1 MRRHIPWTGENAGKR
16 TLGLPAPRA
25 GFHGLVLIHPR
36 FSAFSKMPCR
46 TMKSGTEVVMKIQAG
61 YDLQKSRA
69 SITDAKDARLVAWGV
84 RWIAALVVFCLG
96 TTALMAAEHRGLV
109 RFGAVPVPG
118 ATVTAMQGDKR
129 LVTITGPLGD
139 YSFADLAA
147 GVWTIQVEML
157 CFATARQDLTVSA
170 GAPAAEWELKLLP
183 LGDMHAETRA
193 PAPTATAGAARESR
207 AKADSAPRPDAGTQG
222 SFQRV
227 ELNAAA
233 KAPAGA
239 AAQER
244 DTGIFGSQNPEDLAQ
259 RASDGFLISGSA
271 NNSAS
276 SPFGLMPAFGNIRK
290 GSASL
295 YNGTLGL
302 ILDHSATDARSYSLT
317 GQDTVKPA
325 YRRLAGMASF
335 GGPLKIP
342 RLLKNGPI
350 FFVDYQ
356 WTRNRNATTQS
367 GLMPTAA
374 ERAGNL
380 SQTLDALGRPV
391 EIFDPVTGLQFPG
404 SVIPGSRISPEAT
417 ALLDLYPLPNFPGGA
432 RYNYQIPI
440 VAVTHQDSLVS
451 RVNKTIKRY
460 HQLSGSFNYQS
471 IRTENPNLFGFLD
484 KSDSTGLN
492 TSINWRRTFTMRLL
506 FNVGYQF
513 SRLSV
518 RNTPFFQNRR
528 NVSGEAGILG
538 NNQEPVNWGP
548 PDLVFSGGITTLSD
562 GRPSF
567 DRNQTSALS
576 YSMFWG
582 RGRHNLTFGAE
593 FRRRQFNYLAQQNP
607 RGTYTF
613 AGAATHAVEDG
624 LPVSGTGSDF
634 ADYLLGL
641 PGTSSIAFGNAD
653 KYFRSS
659 SYAAYITDDFRI
671 NPGLTMNA
679 GVRWEYG
686 SPITELYDRLVNLD
700 IASGFTAAAPVVAGG
715 PPGAITGRKYP
726 DSLIHPDKLGFQP
739 RIGVSWRPFPASS
752 MILRFGYGIYYNTS
766 VYVTI
771 ALQMAQQPPLS
782 KTLSVQSSPEHPLT
796 LANGFSGPP
805 AGTANTFAVDPDF
818 QVGYAQ
824 NWQLSVQRDL
834 PGALVVTATYLGSEG
849 MRGAQQV
856 LPNTYP
862 AGAAN
867 PCPSCPAGYGYLASN
882 GRSTRQAGQLQLR
895 RRLQNGFTATL
906 QYTLSKAIDDAAPG
920 GRGQG
925 NPAVAQNWLDLHAE
939 RSLSNFDQRH
949 LMSLQLQY
957 TSGVGVRG
965 GTLLGGWQGR
975 LFKDW
980 TFLSQI
986 TAGSGFPLT
995 PVYLTGLGGTGVTG
1009 IIRPD
1014 RTVASIYAAPP
1025 GLFLNPAAYAAPAP
1039 GHWGNAGRNSIIGPT
1054 QFALNASLG
1063 RTFRVRDRVSLDLR
1077 VDAMNALNHVTFPSW
1092 NTVVTSVQF
1101 GLPTVANPMRTLQTT
1116 LRARF

>member
-1 MRRHIPWTGENAGKR
+1 
-16 TLGLPAPRA
+16 
-25 GFHGLVLIHPR
+25 
-36 FSAFSKMPCR
+36 
-46 TMKSGTEVVMKIQAG
+46 MKIQAG
-61 YDLQKSRA
+61 CDLQRSRA
-69 SITDAKDARLVAWGV
+69 ATVDGQNARPVAWGV
-84 RWIAALVVFCLG
+84 RWMAALVVFCLS
-96 TTALMAAEHRGLV
+96 TAVLVAAEHRGLV

-118 ATVTAMQGDKR
+118 ATVTAVQGGKKF
-129 LVTITGPLGD
+129 VTITGPLGD
-139 YSFADLAA
+139 YSFPDLEA
-147 GVWTIQVEML
+147 GIWTVQVEML
-157 CFATARQDLTVSA
+157 CFAPARQDLTVGA

-193 PAPTATAGAARESR
+193 PAPNAAAGAAPESR
-207 AKADSAPRPDAGTQG
+207 AKAESGPRPEAGAQG
-222 SFQRV
+222 SFQRA

-233 KAPAGA
+233 NPPAGA
-239 AAQER
+239 AAPER
-244 DTGIFGSQNPEDLAQ
+244 DTGFFGSQNPEDLAQ

-276 SPFGLMPAFGNIRK
+276 SPFGLMPAFGNVRK
-290 GSASL
+290 SPALL

-302 ILDHSATDARSYSLT
+302 VLNHSAWDARSYSLT
-317 GQDTVKPA
+317 GQDTAKPA
-325 YRRLAGMASF
+325 YRRLAGTASF

-342 RLLKNGPI
+342 RLWKNGPV
-350 FFVDYQ
+350 FFVEYQ

-374 ERAGNL
+374 EREGDF
-380 SQTLDALGRPV
+380 SQTLDALGRIV
-391 EIFDPVTGLQFPG
+391 QIFDPVTKLQFPG
-404 SVIPGSRISPEAT
+404 GVIPKSRISPEAR
-417 ALLDLYPLPNFPGGA
+417 ALLELYPLPNFLGSA
-432 RYNYQIPI
+432 RYNYQIP
-440 VAVTHQDSLVS
+440 VVGATRQDSLSS
-451 RVNKTIKRY
+451 RLNKTFKRY
-460 HQLSGSFNYQS
+460 NQLSGSFNYQS

-484 KSDSTGLN
+484 ESDSTGLN
-492 TSINWRRTFTMRLL
+492 TNINWRRTFTMRLL
-506 FNVGYQF
+506 FNVGYQY

-548 PDLVFSGGITTLSD
+548 PDLVFSGGITALSD

-567 DRNQTSALS
+567 NRNQTNTLTF
-576 YSMFWG
+576 SMFWG

-593 FRRRQFNYLAQQNP
+593 FRRQQFNYLAQQDP

-613 AGAATHAVEDG
+613 AGSATQAIRDG
-624 LPVSGTGSDF
+624 LAVAGTGSDL
-634 ADYLLGL
+634 ADFLLGL
-641 PGTSSIAFGNAD
+641 PNTSSIAFGNAD
-653 KYFRSS
+653 KYLRAS
-659 SYAAYITDDFRI
+659 SYAAYITDDLRI
-671 NPGLTMNA
+671 NPGLTLNA

-686 SPITELYDRLVNLD
+686 SPITELYGRLVNLD
-700 IASGFTAAAPVVAGG
+700 IAPGFAAVAPVAAGS
-715 PPGAITGRKYP
+715 PLGAVTGRRYP
-726 DSLIHPDKLGFQP
+726 DSLIHPDRLGFQP

-752 MILRFGYGIYYNTS
+752 MIVRAGYGVYYNTS
-766 VYVTI
+766 VYTTI

-782 KTLSVQSSPEHPLT
+782 RTLSVQSSPEHPLT

-834 PGALVVTATYLGSEG
+834 PGALVVIATYLGSKG

-862 AGAAN
+862 DGAAN
-867 PCPSCPAGYGYLASN
+867 PCPSCPAGFVYLASN

-925 NPAVAQNWLDLHAE
+925 NPAIAQNWLDLRAE
-939 RSLSNFDQRH
+939 RGLSNFDQRH

-957 TSGVGVRG
+957 TSGMGVRG
-965 GTLLGGWQGR
+965 GTLLGGWKGR
-975 LFKDW
+975 LFKEW

-995 PVYLTGLGGTGVTG
+995 PVYLTGVGGTGVTG
-1009 IIRPD
+1009 VIRPD
-1014 RTVASIYAAPP
+1014 RTGASMYAAPP
-1025 GLFLNPAAYAAPAP
+1025 GLYLNPAAWAAPAP
-1039 GHWGNAGRNSIIGPT
+1039 GRWGNAGRNSIIGPS
-1054 QFALNASLG
+1054 QFAVNASLG

-1077 VDAMNALNHVTFPSW
+1077 VDAMNALNHVTFPAW
-1092 NTVVTSVQF
+1092 NTVVTSAQF
-1101 GLPTVANPMRTLQTT
+1101 GLPMAANPMRTLQTT